1 MNVKTFIWNGDNFF
15 FIPDLSFSVAL
26 FFEAQNI
33 DKFEVKNRIYFSG
46 RQEDAEETGHHSS
59 KTRCQKTIQESYHF
73 AGGLSQKQKLK
84 RF

>member
-15 FIPDLSFSVAL
+15 FIPD
-26 FFEAQNI
+26 I
-33 DKFEVKNRIYFSG
+33 DKFEVRKWIYFSG

-73 AGGLSQKQKLK
+73 AGGLSQKQKLE